1 MNKIKFLQSE
11 ISNISQVYLGKDH
24 CCRCGC
30 GGTYTATSYME
41 NPRSDVDD
49 ALVSKRLKR
58 AKKLVSEGAEV
69 AYGSTYVN
77 ISTGENRALT
87 FYFDEVDND
96 IRFGELKD
104 VLYIQIIK

>member
-1 MNKIKFLQSE
+1 MTKEQFLQAE

-41 NPRSDVDD
+41 NPRSDVNDS
-49 ALVSKRLKR
+49 LVEKRLKR
-58 AKKLVSEGAEV
+58 AKKLILEGVEV
-69 AYGSTYVN
+69 EYADIYVN

-87 FYFDEVDND
+87 FYFDEV
-96 IRFGELKD
+96 K
-104 VLYIQIIK
+104 K